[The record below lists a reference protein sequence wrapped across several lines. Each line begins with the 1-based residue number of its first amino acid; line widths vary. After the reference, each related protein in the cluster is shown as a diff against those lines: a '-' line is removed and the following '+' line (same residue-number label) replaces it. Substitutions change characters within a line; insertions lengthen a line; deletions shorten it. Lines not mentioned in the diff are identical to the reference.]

1 MIISFKVILIY
12 VNDRYALKTIDGGEF
27 TGILLCPIL
36 VNFFFSENIYNTEPK
51 TTEKPFV
58 AILLNLT
65 GFCAF
70 PYRTIIVYTCC
81 MNMYHDIDLSHAYI
95 ITYTLG

>member
-1 MIISFKVILIY
+1 MLIY
-12 VNDRYALKTIDGGEF
+12 VNDRYALKTIDGAKWVRGGEF
-27 TGILLCPIL
+27 TGILLWPILGGSSRPIL
-36 VNFFFSENIYNTEPK
+36 VNFFFSEIRHNTEAK

-70 PYRTIIVYTCC
+70 PYRTI
-81 MNMYHDIDLSHAYI
+81 MLLE
-95 ITYTLG
+95 TLVNRL

>member
-1 MIISFKVILIY
+1 MLIY
-12 VNDRYALKTIDGGEF
+12 VNDRYALKTIDEAKWVSGGEF
-27 TGILLCPIL
+27 TGILLWPILGGSSGPIL

-51 TTEKPFV
+51 TTKKPFV

-70 PYRTIIVYTCC
+70 PYRT
-81 MNMYHDIDLSHAYI
+81 
-95 ITYTLG
+95 TLRRSEIHRGL